1 MCVRILNTQH
11 TPDNHYTHNLQPGKP
26 MKNVS
31 TPMKTTEAGMSPSSH
46 PSHRCRK
53 EPRKSTIL
61 LIRQFA
67 RAYTCQ
73 AKMPVALAGF
83 VAN

>member
-1 MCVRILNTQH
+1 M
-11 TPDNHYTHNLQPGKP
+11 P

-31 TPMKTTEAGMSPSSH
+31 TPLKTTGNMLPSSQRH
-46 PSHRCRK
+46 QSA
-53 EPRKSTIL
+53 PRKSTIL

-67 RAYTCQ
+67 RAYSCPATL
-73 AKMPVALAGF
+73 PVALGSF